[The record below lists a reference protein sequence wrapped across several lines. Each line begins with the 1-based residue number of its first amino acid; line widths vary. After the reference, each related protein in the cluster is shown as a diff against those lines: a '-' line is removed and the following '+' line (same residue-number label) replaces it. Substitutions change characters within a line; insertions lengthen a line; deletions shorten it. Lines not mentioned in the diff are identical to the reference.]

1 MVARGAIVRPF
12 VLPTITAITQRG
24 ERDLEDLRDLF
35 GIRAHRY
42 TIAHETNERRDE
54 DFTCARFPALEAAQ
68 HFNAIGCDPDF
79 FVRLAQGGGQEM
91 GIATIEAPAGERDL
105 SAMAAEAIGTPG
117 IENLQALLARHQ
129 RNQHGGGF
137 FAYPT
142 DGYRHGFG
150 ARQLAAQ
157 PVQVVVKRRRVG
169 FAHYACIRCCGKG
182 RRSTLATVA
191 ATAYPAPVV

>member
-42 TIAHETNERRDE
+42 TIAHETHERRDE

-79 FVRLAQGGGQEM
+79 FVRLAKGGGQEM
-91 GIATIEAPAGERDL
+91 GNATCPRW
-105 SAMAAEAIGTPG
+105 
-117 IENLQALLARHQ
+117 LLR
-129 RNQHGGGF
+129 RSE
-137 FAYPT
+137 
-142 DGYRHGFG
+142 
-150 ARQLAAQ
+150 
-157 PVQVVVKRRRVG
+157 RRV
-169 FAHYACIRCCGKG
+169 
-182 RRSTLATVA
+182 
-191 ATAYPAPVV
+191 